1 MDRFEEMR
9 GSVLDPKWKL
19 TDEDPAN
26 PDWDD
31 IKDKDWE
38 DLRMATYSAQIEQ
51 MDRGIGKIVDKLKKI
66 GELENTIIMFAAD
79 NGGCAEFLAEDSN
92 QPNPNQFNNKSDYK
106 KYPRNN
112 KKDLS
117 ILKKLKVD
125 FVYLPKKE
133 HVYNSKFKIKYK
145 LIKKEKI
152 LCAKYRKGHFEGVI
166 DVMNRLTNIIKPS
179 KIFMGEKDLQQ
190 FLLVKKYIKKKFKT
204 DFVCCKTIREKNKLA
219 LSSRNLLLKKNE
231 LNIAGKLARKLIS
244 LKKKLIKDKNIKK
257 TLSEKKKEIN
267 KLYRVKIEYLEL
279 RSINNLKV
287 TSKIKNSKIFIAYYI
302 NKVRLIDNF

>member
-1 MDRFEEMR
+1 MKILLRNSDLNEAILDSSNVGFVPTM
-9 GSVLDPKWKL
+9 GSLHKGHISLIKKSLIYCSKTVVSIFV
-19 TDEDPAN
+19 N
-26 PDWDD
+26 P
-31 IKDKDWE
+31 
-38 DLRMATYSAQIEQ
+38 T
-51 MDRGIGKIVDKLKKI
+51 
-66 GELENTIIMFAAD
+66 
-79 NGGCAEFLAEDSN
+79 
-92 QPNPNQFNNKSDYK
+92 QFNKKSDYK

-166 DVMNRLTNIIKPS
+166 DIMSRLTNIIKPS

-204 DFVCCKTIREKNKLA
+204 NFVCCKTIREKNKLA
-219 LSSRNLLLKKNE
+219 FSSRNLLLKKKNFK
-231 LNIAGKLARKLIS
+231 IAGYIANNLIYF
-244 LKKKLIKDKNIKK
+244 KKKLINKKNLKQLIID
-257 TLSEKKKEIN
+257 KKKELE
-267 KLYRVKIEYLEL
+267 KLHHIDIEYLEL
-279 RSINNLKV
+279 RNKKNLSLINSFKD
-287 TSKIKNSKIFIAYYI
+287 SKIFIAYYL